1 MIEAVAT
8 EQEVSTTS
16 PEIHGRVSRLA
27 DGRIGRFG
35 WKGQTASLNDF
46 VLTACAVELGLEVP
60 GHPQPGDPLSEDRH
74 APGLDLQIESVGR

>member
-1 MIEAVAT
+1 MIEAAAA
-8 EQEVSTTS
+8 EQAGSKTV

-35 WKGQTASLNDF
+35 WKGQMASLEDF

-60 GHPQPGDPLSEDRH
+60 GHHQSPDPLAEQERGSGPR
-74 APGLDLQIESVGR
+74 PVRSRV